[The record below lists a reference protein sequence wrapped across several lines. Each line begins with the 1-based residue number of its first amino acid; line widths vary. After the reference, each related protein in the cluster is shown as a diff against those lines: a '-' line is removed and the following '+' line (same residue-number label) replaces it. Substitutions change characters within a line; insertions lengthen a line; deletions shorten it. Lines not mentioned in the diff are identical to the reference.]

1 MQVALEAADLD
12 LKTKMCAG
20 SVVMLAIGR
29 MSVDAEEE
37 TEEMQAGITDE
48 EAIQGRDA
56 GRLTDTSREEAAEVI
71 QERMNEGRADASVA
85 NNEDTSRLTALK
97 EVAVAETPETDMMI
111 DEEIMVEI
119 VEELVVTMAAET
131 WLVIEM
137 VEETAVEME
146 TLVVTFLAVGHP

>member
-1 MQVALEAADLD
+1 MQVVLEVVDLD

-20 SVVMLAIGR
+20 SVVMLAIGQ
-29 MSVDAEEE
+29 MSVVAEEE
-37 TEEMQAGITDE
+37 TAEMQAEITDE

-56 GRLTDTSREEAAEVI
+56 DHLTDTSKEEAAEVI
-71 QERMNEGRADASVA
+71 QERMNEGRADVSVA
-85 NNEDTSRLTALK
+85 NNEDTSRLTALN
-97 EVAVAETPETDMMI
+97 EVAMAETPETDMTI

-119 VEELVVTMAAET
+119 AEELVVTMAVET
-131 WLVIEM
+131 WLVTEM